1 MKFDSTTNILFIQ
14 SIPTFANNSLFPV
27 ILGVT
32 IFELFKRKKM
42 RYRKTINLI
51 GSATFM
57 VYLLHDN
64 VFVYSAWLL
73 EDWITLLCK
82 KTYLFF
88 LMYISWILVLFIIGV
103 ICYVIFNK
111 ICLFFPEVLLEKN

>member
-73 EDWITLLCK
+73 C
-82 KTYLFF
+82 
-88 LMYISWILVLFIIGV
+88 
-103 ICYVIFNK
+103 
-111 ICLFFPEVLLEKN
+111 